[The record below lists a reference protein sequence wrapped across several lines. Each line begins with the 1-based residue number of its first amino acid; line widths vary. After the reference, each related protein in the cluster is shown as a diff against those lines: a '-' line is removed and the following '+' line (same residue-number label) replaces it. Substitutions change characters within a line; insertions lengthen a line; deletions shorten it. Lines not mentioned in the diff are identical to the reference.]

1 MKIVIPALPSDYA
14 RPYPELVLEGTETQM
29 STLANVLSGLDRS
42 DPSGI
47 CLRVSRVAF
56 DAGTWACVTPRLER
70 PLVHRNDPYWV
81 PASLVVWVL
90 DF

>member
-1 MKIVIPALPSDYA
+1 MRVVKLSTGHIVQL
-14 RPYPELVLEGTETQM
+14 LH
-29 STLANVLSGLDRS
+29 
-42 DPSGI
+42 
-47 CLRVSRVAF
+47 VSRVVF
-56 DAGTWACVTPRLER
+56 DTGTWACVTPRLER